1 MEINGLPLHPLVV
14 HAAVI
19 FGPLAA
25 VAALAYLVPR
35 WRDRLRWPMA
45 ILTVVGVS
53 AVVAAYYTGGD
64 FLDGKPELRQLPA
77 VQKHE
82 DLGDLA
88 LYSALAFGVVALVSA
103 WLHSRTG
110 AVRVVLN
117 VLLAIAAVAL
127 LVAVIRSGDSGAR
140 AVWG

>member
-19 FGPLAA
+19 FAPLAA
-25 VAALAYLVPR
+25 LTALAYLVPR
-35 WRDRLRWPMA
+35 WHDLLRWPMVVMA
-45 ILTVVGVS
+45 VVGVG
-53 AVVAAYYTGGD
+53 AVVAAYFTGGD
-64 FLDGKPELRQLPA
+64 FLDSKPELRQLPQ

-82 DLGDLA
+82 DLGTQS
-88 LYSALAFGVVALVSA
+88 LYVALAFGAIALVSG
-103 WLHSRTG
+103 WLHTRTG
-110 AVRVVLN
+110 AVRIVLN

-127 LVAVIRSGDSGAR
+127 LVMVVRTGDAGSR

>member
-14 HAAVI
+14 HAAVV

-25 VAALAYLVPR
+25 LTALAYLVPR
-35 WRDRLRWPMA
+35 WRDVLRWPMVVMA
-45 ILTVVGVS
+45 VVGVG
-53 AVVAAYYTGGD
+53 AIVAAYISGGD
-64 FLDGKPELRQLPA
+64 FLDSKSELRQLPQ

-82 DLGDLA
+82 DLGTQT
-88 LYSALAFGVVALVSA
+88 LYVALAFGAVALVSG
-103 WLHSRTG
+103 WLHARSG
-110 AVRVVLN
+110 AVRIVLN

-127 LVAVIRSGDSGAR
+127 LVMVVRTGDAGSR